1 MVKYICSVLSLAIAV
16 SVAFA
21 QVQDTPGFED
31 DPESEVIERW
41 CISGGPGASSCS
53 NHIGGGYTG
62 ISGDVA
68 CSVSCDLGLGYYACC
83 DEVSCKC
90 RSIHTIH

>member
-1 MVKYICSVLSLAIAV
+1 MVKYICSIILLAIAV

-21 QVQDTPGFED
+21 QVQDTPVFED
-31 DPESEVIERW
+31 EPEYEVFEL

-68 CSVSCDLGLGYYACC
+68 CSVHCNVSMGYYACC

-90 RSIHTIH
+90 KSIYSIH